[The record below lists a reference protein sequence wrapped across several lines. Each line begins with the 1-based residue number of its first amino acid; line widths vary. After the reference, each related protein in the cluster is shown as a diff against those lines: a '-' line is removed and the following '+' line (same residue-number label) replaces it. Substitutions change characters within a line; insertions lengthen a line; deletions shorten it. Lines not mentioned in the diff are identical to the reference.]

1 MSKYYCEKCHYSTNV
16 KQNYDKHL
24 LSEKHSLTIDKFE
37 YICECKK
44 MFTTSSGLWRH
55 RNICKLKQI
64 NNAENNTE
72 NNSVEKIKDN
82 NLITENLI
90 TENLITENLI
100 SNIKLQIKEIL
111 NEVLNKK
118 EDKSSISS
126 EKVQYIYLLQEREF
140 VISKTPI
147 YKLGKSK
154 QENVSRFRQYP
165 KGSNLLFQITCND
178 CDLTENILKKLF
190 AEKYIKRPEIGSEY
204 FEGDSKQM
212 IKDIFNIIDQ

>member
-55 RNICKLKQI
+55 KNICKLKQI

-82 NLITENLI
+82 NS
-90 TENLITENLI
+90 ITENLI

-190 AEKYIKRPEIGSEY
+190 AEK
-204 FEGDSKQM
+204 
-212 IKDIFNIIDQ
+212 

>member
-1 MSKYYCEKCHYSTNV
+1 MKIFFQSILFMSKYYCEKCHYSTNV

-82 NLITENLI
+82 NLE
-90 TENLITENLI
+90 
-100 SNIKLQIKEIL
+100 QR
-111 NEVLNKK
+111 V
-118 EDKSSISS
+118 
-126 EKVQYIYLLQEREF
+126 F
-140 VISKTPI
+140 
-147 YKLGKSK
+147 
-154 QENVSRFRQYP
+154 
-165 KGSNLLFQITCND
+165 
-178 CDLTENILKKLF
+178 
-190 AEKYIKRPEIGSEY
+190 
-204 FEGDSKQM
+204 
-212 IKDIFNIIDQ
+212 